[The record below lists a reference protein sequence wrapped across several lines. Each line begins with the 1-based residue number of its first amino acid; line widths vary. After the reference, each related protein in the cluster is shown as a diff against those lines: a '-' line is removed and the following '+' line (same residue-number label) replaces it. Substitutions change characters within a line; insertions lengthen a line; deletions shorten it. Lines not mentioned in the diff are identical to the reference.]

1 MTTGA
6 TRHTTNG
13 SGGDMLE
20 RLLATLL
27 LQPATLPAL
36 GLFALMVAAHAPR
49 SATIVVSIAAWLLGS
64 IVVVVRRRV
73 GVVPRL
79 RRAMTEVGLVYGDEE
94 HAVHAPQRRGRK
106 RRSGRNLRLRWQLPP
121 GVTLRD
127 VLERQE
133 AIEHRCRCELNCWF
147 DNGLLVMD
155 VLAHRIPKLV
165 QFASFYRGPRPFGRL
180 LIGLGRGRRGALWAD
195 VAALPHVLVGGMT
208 GGGKSVFLRQ
218 ALTFL
223 LLEYRPSQL
232 RLVCLDLKGGV
243 ELAHFAELPHALR
256 PVADTVEGAAAA
268 LGAVRGELDRRL
280 EALRRSGTADV
291 DAWCDAGMPAWPR
304 LLVVVDELAEL
315 TIRDVGRDNV
325 AREAQ
330 KAATARLIEIARL
343 GRAVGIHLIVCTQR
357 PDAEAVPGQ
366 LKANLA
372 GTVAFRVRASVNSLI
387 LLDTDRAALLPH
399 HPGRGLWAEE
409 RIEEFQAVYLSHED
423 SRRLL
428 AERWGEPP
436 LATSPVRV
444 TPGYQS
450 PSDWTEDPRFAESDG
465 TDVG

>member
-1 MTTGA
+1 MTGA
-6 TRHTTNG
+6 TRHTTKD
-13 SGGDMLE
+13 SGGDVLE
-20 RLLATLL
+20 RLLGTLL
-27 LQPATLPAL
+27 LQPATLPA
-36 GLFALMVAAHAPR
+36 VAVFTLLVAVHAPR
-49 SATIVVSIAAWLLGS
+49 SATILVSIAAWLVGS
-64 IVVVVRRRV
+64 VVVVARRHV

-79 RRAMTEVGLVYGDEE
+79 RRAMTEVGLVYRDEE
-94 HAVHAPQRRGRK
+94 NALHVPRVRGRRGR
-106 RRSGRNLRLRWQLPP
+106 SGKNRRLRWQLPP

-127 VLERQE
+127 VLDRQE

-147 DNGLLVMD
+147 DDGLLVMD
-155 VLAHRIPKLV
+155 VLAHRIPRLV
-165 QFASFYRGPRPFGRL
+165 PFASFYRGPRPHGRL
-180 LIGLGRGRRGALWAD
+180 VIGLGRGHRGALWAD
-195 VAALPHVLVGGMT
+195 LAALPHVLVGGMT

-223 LLEYRPSQL
+223 LLEHRPSRL
-232 RLVCLDLKGGV
+232 ELVCVDLKGGV

-256 PVADTVEGAAAA
+256 PVADTVESAAAA
-268 LGAVRGELDRRL
+268 LGAVRVELDRRL
-280 EALRRSGTADV
+280 EALRRSGMADL
-291 DAWCDAGMPAWPR
+291 DAWCDAGMPVWPR

-315 TIRDVGRDNV
+315 TIRDVGRDMV

-372 GTVAFRVRASVNSLI
+372 GTVAFRVRAGVNSLI

-409 RIEEFQAVYLSHED
+409 RIEQFQAVYLSHEE

-436 LATSPVRV
+436 LTASPVRV
-444 TPGYQS
+444 TPGWQS
-450 PSDWTEDPRFAESDG
+450 PGNWTEDPRSAKS
-465 TDVG
+465 